1 MNSPPFG
8 SALLGATTFCAK
20 QHAADECDA
29 RGLPLTLHSTNIVG
43 RFQRLKSLYHP
54 NLALY
59 LDAKKL
65 KNGVWWGVSE
75 CIMVCSYS

>member
-1 MNSPPFG
+1 MDSPPLG
-8 SALLGATTFCAK
+8 PALLVATTFCAK
-20 QHAADECDA
+20 HHGSDECDA

-43 RFQRLKSLYHP
+43 RFQRLLSLYHP

-65 KNGVWWGVSE
+65 KNGVCGHVLDE
-75 CIMVCSYS
+75 MCAI